1 MPPPLQLNELN
12 DNWPLLSLF
21 LVCVL
26 LLLSLLLSLTMVN
39 YDKLTVN
46 CVDVD

>member
-1 MPPPLQLNELN
+1 MPLPLQLNELN

-21 LVCVL
+21 LVYVL
-26 LLLSLLLSLTMVN
+26 LLLLLLSLTMVN